1 MDGLRDLMVA
11 LRAREV
17 RTVVVDTERASPF
30 ASTLVFDYIGQ
41 YMYEGDA
48 PLAERR
54 AQALT
59 LDRELL
65 AELLGTEE
73 LRELLDPRA
82 IEMLELELQGL
93 LKERWPRDTDEAADL
108 LRRLGDLTTAEAEAR
123 GIRGEWLDQLE
134 RERRAVHVRIADE
147 ARWIAAEDAGRFRE
161 ALGVALPV
169 GLPDAF
175 LERVDEP
182 LASLLVRWARTHV
195 PLYSADP
202 AARWRLPLREAAQ
215 ALRRLAVPGGIFPR
229 EARPGYCCR
238 A

>member
-1 MDGLRDLMVA
+1 MLLSISFFFIFFFFFNDTATTEIYTVSDTLSLHDA
-11 LRAREV
+11 LP
-17 RTVVVDTERASPF
+17 TSPF

-48 PLAERR
+48 PLAERP

-59 LDRELL
+59 LDKELL

-82 IEMLELELQGL
+82 IEILELELQGL

-108 LRRLGDLTTAEAEAR
+108 LRRLGDLTMAEAEAR
-123 GIRGEWLDQLE
+123 GIRAEWLAELE
-134 RERRAVHVRIADE
+134 RERRAPRVRIADE
-147 ARWIAAEDAGRFRE
+147 ERWIAAEDAGRYRD

-175 LERVDEP
+175 LEKIEEP
-182 LASLLVRWARTHV
+182 LSSLLVRWARTHV
-195 PLYSADP
+195 PFFSTDP
-202 AARWRLPLREAAQ
+202 ATRWGLPVRQVEQ
-215 ALRRLAVPGGIFPR
+215 ALRRLAGRGG
-229 EARPGYCCR
+229 
-238 A
+238 